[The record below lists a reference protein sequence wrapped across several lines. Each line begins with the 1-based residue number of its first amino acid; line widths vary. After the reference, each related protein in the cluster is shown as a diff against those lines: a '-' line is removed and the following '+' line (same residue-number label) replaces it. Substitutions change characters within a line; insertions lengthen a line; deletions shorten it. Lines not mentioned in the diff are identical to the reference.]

1 MASFTRWGLKGLML
15 VLLFF
20 MAAGCD
26 TVDDL
31 FENEK
36 EVNGIVEAIGDNS
49 LTVDGIPYT
58 VTDKTEFDGFDSL
71 SDLNVGDEVEVEYK
85 ENGGVREAVEIEL
98 GADSDD

>member
-1 MASFTRWGLKGLML
+1 MNRFTTWGIRGLAL

-31 FENEK
+31 FENDK
-36 EVNGIVEAIGDNS
+36 EVNGIVEAIGANS
-49 LTVDGIPYT
+49 LTVDGIEYI

-71 SDLNVGDEVEVEYK
+71 SDLSVGDAVEVEYK
-85 ENGGVREAVEIEL
+85 ESNGVREAVEIEL
-98 GADSDD
+98 GHDSDD